1 MSFGN
6 QQENTDNKLIKELVD
21 ILKKSEKTSFRLNI
35 TMIILTAVIV
45 ILTVGLVVLTFS
57 LI

>member
-6 QQENTDNKLIKELVD
+6 RQENTDNGLIRELVD
-21 ILKKSEKTSFRLNI
+21 ILKKSEKTSFRLNT
-35 TMIILTAVIV
+35 TMIFLTGVLV
-45 ILTVGLVVLTFS
+45 ILTVGLVILTFI

>member
-6 QQENTDNKLIKELVD
+6 RQENTDNKLIQELVY

-35 TMIILTAVIV
+35 TMIILTIV
-45 ILTVGLVVLTFS
+45 LIVLTAI
-57 LI
+57 LIL